1 MAGEMWQLQIRN
13 DSTADVFIEDLGINV
28 PAGDTIDFADQFT
41 YPQISESDD
50 LRAAVS
56 GGDLV
61 LNGYDGD
68 LSAADG
74 LTYLEIVHIYYLEDN
89 YYSKVELQTPGD
101 SIVDWENIV
110 NVPPFGFFT
119 WGEPVEARV
128 LAIQAAPP
136 ANPSTYDFYVD
147 TDDNHLYKW
156 DGTAWVDSKLL
167 VEGDR
172 VIALD
177 STSENIFELTTGVWT
192 DQGQSLDNA
201 AVIVNNDGEEL
212 PALYVYEAEYLLA
225 WVKIAD
231 SNVFAAN
238 TLDQA
243 YDQGGPG
250 VGREI
255 FVDSGAVKLSASGGY
270 APLELTDL
278 ASAPVTGLADGQMAV
293 INGLLYEYDDV
304 RTKWLS
310 VQRMIFTFGRNG
322 NTKNQ
327 YLNFGVGNMAS
338 NNAGFRIPRDA
349 TIVMMSGQLDAVGTC
364 NMRIRKNDT
373 ATNIATLA
381 IAAAQGA
388 SDLTTDIN
396 ISAGDFLQSYL
407 DATSGVPD
415 PVLIIEI
422 AWRE

>member
-1 MAGEMWQLQIRN
+1 MAGEMWQLQVRN

-50 LRAAVS
+50 LRAAV
-56 GGDLV
+56 GAGELV

-74 LTYLEIVHIYYLEDN
+74 TTYLEIVHIYYLEDN

-110 NVPPFGFFT
+110 NAPPFGDFH
-119 WGEPVEARV
+119 WQEPVEARV
-128 LAIQAAPP
+128 LKIQAAPP
-136 ANPSTYDFYVD
+136 ANPSQYDFYVD

-156 DGTAWVDSKLL
+156 DGTAWVDMKLL

-172 VIALD
+172 VINLD

-192 DQGQSLDNA
+192 DLGQPVDNA
-201 AVIVNNDGEEL
+201 AVIVNNDGQEL
-212 PALYVYEAEYLLA
+212 PAMYVYEEEFLLA
-225 WVKIAD
+225 WVRIAD
-231 SNVFAAN
+231 ADIFGGN
-238 TLDQA
+238 TLDGA
-243 YDQGGPG
+243 YDQGGAG
-250 VGREI
+250 AGRQI
-255 FVDSGAVKLSASGGY
+255 FVDAGAVQLTALGGY

-278 ASAPVTGLADGQMAV
+278 ASAPTTGLADGQMAV
-293 INGLLYEYDDV
+293 INGLLYEYDDD
-304 RTKWLS
+304 RSKWLS
-310 VQRMIFTFGRNG
+310 VQRMILTFGRGG

-327 YLNFGVGNMAS
+327 YLNFGVGNLSS

-373 ATNIATLA
+373 ATDIATLA
-381 IAAAQGA
+381 IAAAQGGD
-388 SDLTTDIN
+388 DLTTNVDL
-396 ISAGDFLQSYL
+396 SAGDYLQSYL
-407 DATSGVPD
+407 DAGSGVPD

-422 AWRE
+422 AWRA